1 MHVSLCNHMLTLIS
15 IATLYTKI
23 MFDVRILLFL
33 LVCSISS
40 EGTRDL
46 RDNGFSSF
54 NNKHVEFQHINYINF
69 VKWTDEGTLLK
80 NGYCATFKDSDRFFT
95 ARCPYF
101 SIGDHTASRD
111 DPSFI
116 VLPKNSSELDD
127 YMCKPMNRKGYL
139 CKECIDGFAPS
150 FTSPDYMS
158 CSNCTK
164 SSYYGV
170 PIYILIELIPITFFY
185 LLLLVLQVS
194 VTSSPMTCYI
204 FYSQIIMYIMVPSGR
219 SFFLEYDGYLLRK
232 YYNLVVIFA
241 FYGVWNLDFLRYSL
255 PKFCIS
261 PKVDQTQIT
270 LLGFISVFYPLL
282 LILLTWTLVTLH
294 DRNVKVIVH
303 FWRPFHKIF
312 VTIRRQWDS
321 RSDLINVFATF
332 LLLSYGKLFYVVMN
346 FTYTTVYIVNS
357 TSEDAYASGVVQ
369 FINIK
374 HVAVLVGLI
383 WGLTQLPVIFSHF
396 LPLEIFQK
404 VFIKV

>member
-1 MHVSLCNHMLTLIS
+1 MIPASL
-15 IATLYTKI
+15 
-23 MFDVRILLFL
+23 
-33 LVCSISS
+33 
-40 EGTRDL
+40 
-46 RDNGFSSF
+46 SF
-54 NNKHVEFQHINYINF
+54 Q
-69 VKWTDEGTLLK
+69 
-80 NGYCATFKDSDRFFT
+80 RT
-95 ARCPYF
+95 A
-101 SIGDHTASRD
+101 HA
-111 DPSFI
+111 
-116 VLPKNSSELDD
+116 ELDD

-194 VTSSPMTCYI
+194 VTSIPMTCYI

-219 SFFLEYDGYLLRK
+219 SFFLEYDGHLLRK

-261 PKVDQTQIT
+261 PKVDQTQVT

-312 VTIRRQWDS
+312 VTIRRKWDS
-321 RSDLINVFATF
+321 RSDLIINNVFASF
-332 LLLSYGKLFYVVMN
+332 LLLSYSKLFYVVMN
-346 FTYTTVYIVNS
+346 FTYTTVHIVNT
-357 TSEDAYASGVVQ
+357 TSEDAHASEVVQ
-369 FINIK
+369 FINIDRGK
-374 HVAVLVGLI
+374 SAAVFIILVGLL
-383 WGLTQLPVIFSHF
+383 WGLTQLPVILLIFYPLKYFRKCLSKCKLNCVSINIFVEKFYGCYRDGLDGGRDMRSFAGFHFILRYLLLFSDIYTHLHTNLCYLHF
-396 LPLEIFQK
+396 PLFLSFSLFQP
-404 VFIKV
+404 